1 MDLSFLTYLF
11 IIATPFFLSY
21 VASNYLTSHKN
32 LPPGPRPLPV
42 IGNLH
47 QIGKKPHVSS
57 AIFAKQYGPIISL
70 RIVSQVL
77 VVVSNA
83 EAAMEVL
90 KTQDRNLSGRI
101 IPDVLRQTIK
111 DYYLVW
117 AHDCNDY
124 WKSLRSLCR
133 TNMFSVKAIGD
144 QSKMRSEK
152 VAEMMDFL
160 EQKQGKVVRVE
171 EVVFTTMFNT
181 MSNILFSKDFLN
193 LNDEH
198 GTAHWLKLA
207 LQKTLQSAMTPN
219 VSDLFPVLRGLDIQG
234 LRKDYVKHL
243 NEISSFTDKII
254 DERRERNSTGAMEA
268 LVEEEKDF
276 LDHMLENN
284 MTNAQINILV
294 LELFIAVQEELK
306 EGIISNSIMETDFS
320 TFSYFSACIKETLR
334 LHPVVPLLLPRR
346 AVQTC
351 EVMGYTVPK
360 NSPSHEFEF
369 TPFGGGRRMCPGLP
383 SGIKS
388 LETILASLILGFD
401 WVLPNDEDPTKL
413 DMNEHFGVV
422 LQKEKPLELI
432 FKKKV

>member
-1 MDLSFLTYLF
+1 VATGAIRVLHIPSRYQYADIFTKGLPTSLFDEFRTRSFVHLPLQLRGAVNSLYGSWPSLYLYVTRLGPLCILYMYPIVF
-11 IIATPFFLSY
+11 ISININEYTF
-21 VASNYLTSHKN
+21 T
-32 LPPGPRPLPV
+32 
-42 IGNLH
+42 
-47 QIGKKPHVSS
+47 
-57 AIFAKQYGPIISL
+57 
-70 RIVSQVL
+70 
-77 VVVSNA
+77 
-83 EAAMEVL
+83 VL

-144 QSKMRSEK
+144 QSKMRREK

-294 LELFIAVQEELK
+294 LEIPL
-306 EGIISNSIMETDFS
+306 
-320 TFSYFSACIKETLR
+320 CIQFT
-334 LHPVVPLLLPRR
+334 
-346 AVQTC
+346 
-351 EVMGYTVPK
+351 YT
-360 NSPSHEFEF
+360 
-369 TPFGGGRRMCPGLP
+369 
-383 SGIKS
+383 
-388 LETILASLILGFD
+388 
-401 WVLPNDEDPTKL
+401 
-413 DMNEHFGVV
+413 
-422 LQKEKPLELI
+422 
-432 FKKKV
+432 